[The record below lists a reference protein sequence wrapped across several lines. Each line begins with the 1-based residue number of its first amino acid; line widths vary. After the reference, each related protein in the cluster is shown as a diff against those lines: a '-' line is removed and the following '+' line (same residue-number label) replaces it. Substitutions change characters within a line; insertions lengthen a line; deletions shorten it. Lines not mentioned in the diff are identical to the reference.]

1 MDKEKKKFKDTKLGK
16 ALKEKAP
23 KILDMVDDYFPPAKI
38 LTALVSSDPTTTP
51 QQKQELLNEIR
62 NYELTELQEYLKDVQ
77 SARSREVEITKV
89 TGKRDITLMI
99 LAYFGVTAPVAILVY
114 LLAYGMPKMDKEI
127 SLMIGTLIGM
137 IVGEYKTIFGYFF
150 GSSAGSKDK
159 SEAIKKMMNE

>member
-1 MDKEKKKFKDTKLGK
+1 
-16 ALKEKAP
+16 
-23 KILDMVDDYFPPAKI
+23 
-38 LTALVSSDPTTTP
+38 
-51 QQKQELLNEIR
+51 
-62 NYELTELQEYLKDVQ
+62 LQEYLKDVQ

>member
-16 ALKEKAP
+16 ILKEKAP
-23 KILDMVDDYFPPAKI
+23 KVLDMVDDYFPPAKI
-38 LTALVSSDPTTTP
+38 LTALVGNEPSITP
-51 QQKQELLNEIR
+51 QQKQELFTEIR

-89 TGKRDITLMI
+89 TGKRDVTLMI
-99 LAYFGVTAPVAILVY
+99 LAYFGVAAPVAILVY
-114 LLAYGMPKMDKEI
+114 LLAYGMPEMDKEI

-159 SEAIKKMMNE
+159 SEAIKKMMDE